1 MNEIDFERAQD
12 MQEDIATLRQL
23 QEILTDG
30 NYYPVLH
37 SDTCTKQPSVTIENT
52 LILEGLISAVND
64 LFAKRTEEFEK
75 L

>member
-30 NYYPVLH
+30 NYCLILH
-37 SDTCTKQPSVTIENT
+37 SGTCNGQPFVAIENT
-52 LILEGLISAVND
+52 FILEGLISAVND
-64 LFAKRTEEFEK
+64 LFAKRTEEFNK